1 MAFKMKG
8 PWLKKELKKMKPKTI
23 ADQSRYQ
30 STYHGKGGTSTGR
43 ASEYAEQDT
52 VEGTLREATSSGRRK
67 VPGARFS
74 KHYEKEGYYDKIDKK
89 SKKEL
94 HSRDQVGGGGVVPT
108 GKKSKGEQRRLD
120 REKKRMDKK
129 RNK

>member
-23 ADQSRYQ
+23 ADQSKSEAMYR
-30 STYHGKGGTSTGR
+30 GASTGR
-43 ASEYAEQDT
+43 AHEYGEQDK

-74 KHYEKEGYYDKIDKK
+74 KHDKKDGYYDITDKK
-89 SKKEL
+89 SKEGL
-94 HSRDQVGGGGVVPT
+94 HSRDKAGGAVPT
-108 GKKSKGEQRRLD
+108 GKKSKGEQKRLD
-120 REKKRMDKK
+120 REKKRMNKK